1 MNKFLRHSLILSLGL
16 TSVIAHADYT
26 QPTANSYQQVA
37 QFSTMDLKDLTKAAQ
52 AGNATAQ
59 FYLGTRYQRG
69 LGVERSAT
77 QAFKWF
83 KAAADQGL
91 SSAQLNVGRMYAD
104 GIGVKKDETLARK
117 YFEKAASRGDNRAS
131 YNLAVME
138 EKKQN
143 YMGAYQWYELSSR
156 DGMLD
161 NKVIGLSES
170 KKLALAANLSQDQI
184 RTARDNA
191 DRWIQAQ

>member
-1 MNKFLRHSLILSLGL
+1 MKKFLLNSLLLSLGL
-16 TSVIAHADYT
+16 ASIHAHADYVK
-26 QPTANSYQQVA
+26 PNNSYQQAA
-37 QFSTMDLKDLTKAAQ
+37 QFSTMDLQNLTQAAK

-77 QAFKWF
+77 EAFTWF

-91 SSAQLNVGRMYAD
+91 ASAQLNVGRMYAD
-104 GIGVKKDETLARK
+104 GIGVKKDEALARK

-131 YNLAVME
+131 YNLAIME
-138 EKKQN
+138 EKKKN
-143 YMGAYQWYELSSR
+143 YMSAYQWYELSTR

-184 RTARDNA
+184 RMARDNA

>member
-1 MNKFLRHSLILSLGL
+1 MKKVLMSAILGL
-16 TSVIAHADYT
+16 TSLA
-26 QPTANSYQQVA
+26 ANANYGTNNVSSA
-37 QFSTMDLKDLTKAAQ
+37 QYATMDIQSLNQAAK
-52 AGNATAQ
+52 AGNAAAQ
-59 FYLGTRYQRG
+59 FYLGSRLQRG
-69 LGVERSAT
+69 QGVQQDNA
-77 QAFKWF
+77 QAFTWF

-91 SSAQLNVGRMYAD
+91 ASAQLNVGRMYAD
-104 GIGVKKDETLARK
+104 GVGVKKDETLARK
-117 YFEKAASRGDNRAS
+117 YFEKAASNGDNRAS

-138 EKKQN
+138 EKKKN
-143 YMGAYQWYELSSR
+143 FVNAYQWYELSTR

-161 NKVIGLSES
+161 NKVIRLSEG

>member
-1 MNKFLRHSLILSLGL
+1 MNKFLLNGLLLSIGL
-16 TSVIAHADYT
+16 TSAIAHADYK
-26 QPTANSYQQVA
+26 PVSSYQQTA
-37 QFSTMDLKDLTKAAQ
+37 QFASMDLQNLTKAAQ

-59 FYLGTRYQRG
+59 FYLGSRYQRG
-69 LGVERSAT
+69 QGVERSAT
-77 QAFKWF
+77 QAFTWF

-91 SSAQLNVGRMYAD
+91 SAAQLNVGRMYAD
-104 GIGVKKDETLARK
+104 GIGVKKDEALARK

-138 EKKQN
+138 EKNKN
-143 YMGAYQWYELSSR
+143 YMGAYQWYELSTR

-161 NKVIGLSES
+161 HKVMNLSES

-184 RTARDNA
+184 RMARDNA